1 MVTGFILVAMSTET
15 TDREGGLGDDHI
27 GLGGDH
33 DGLDE
38 DKGGFFEAVHRSS
51 QRHQGGKGRR
61 ARQGKPSQGKV
72 RQGCGN
78 FSSGCS
84 VELRGVQPPKNI
96 QSRSSAAEEHSGR
109 STIKRRSG
117 VKMQSLKNYM
127 EQDQQ
132 PLKRSR
138 EIKRQG
144 LG

>member
-1 MVTGFILVAMSTET
+1 MREVRGIKGA
-15 TDREGGLGDDHI
+15 REG
-27 GLGGDH
+27 
-33 DGLDE
+33 E
-38 DKGGFFEAVHRSS
+38 
-51 QRHQGGKGRR
+51 QGK
-61 ARQGKPSQGKV
+61 ARQGKA

-96 QSRSSAAEEHSGR
+96 QSRSSAAEEHSGH

-117 VKMQSLKNYM
+117 VKMQSLKSYM

-132 PLKRSR
+132 LLKRSR

>member
-1 MVTGFILVAMSTET
+1 MVTGLILVAMSTEN
-15 TDREGGLGDDHI
+15 TDREGGLGDDHL

-33 DGLDE
+33 DDLNEDE
-38 DKGGFFEAVHRSS
+38 GGFVEAVHRSS
-51 QRHQGGKGRR
+51 QRHQGGK
-61 ARQGKPSQGKV
+61 ARQAKA

-117 VKMQSLKNYM
+117 VKMQSLKSYM

-132 PLKRSR
+132 LLKRSR

>member
-1 MVTGFILVAMSTET
+1 MAMSTEN
-15 TDREGGLGDDHI
+15 TDREGGLGDDHL
-27 GLGGDH
+27 GLLGDH
-33 DGLDE
+33 DDLNEDE
-38 DKGGFFEAVHRSS
+38 GGFVEAVHRSS

-61 ARQGKPSQGKV
+61 ARQGKA

-96 QSRSSAAEEHSGR
+96 QSRSSAAEEHSGH

-117 VKMQSLKNYM
+117 VKMQSLKSYTGQN
-127 EQDQQ
+127 QQ
-132 PLKRSR
+132 LLKRSR

>member
-1 MVTGFILVAMSTET
+1 MILMRMREVLLKQSTGAVRGIKGA
-15 TDREGGLGDDHI
+15 REG
-27 GLGGDH
+27 
-33 DGLDE
+33 E
-38 DKGGFFEAVHRSS
+38 
-51 QRHQGGKGRR
+51 QGK
-61 ARQGKPSQGKV
+61 ARQGKAK
-72 RQGCGN
+72 QGCGN

-117 VKMQSLKNYM
+117 VKMQSLKSYI

-132 PLKRSR
+132 LLKRSR

>member
-1 MVTGFILVAMSTET
+1 MRAVRGIKGA
-15 TDREGGLGDDHI
+15 REG
-27 GLGGDH
+27 
-33 DGLDE
+33 E
-38 DKGGFFEAVHRSS
+38 
-51 QRHQGGKGRR
+51 
-61 ARQGKPSQGKV
+61 QGKA

-96 QSRSSAAEEHSGR
+96 QSRSSAAEEHSGC

-117 VKMQSLKNYM
+117 VKMQSLKSYM

-132 PLKRSR
+132 LLKRSR

>member
-1 MVTGFILVAMSTET
+1 MILMRMRVDLLKQSTAAVRGIKGA
-15 TDREGGLGDDHI
+15 REG
-27 GLGGDH
+27 
-33 DGLDE
+33 E
-38 DKGGFFEAVHRSS
+38 
-51 QRHQGGKGRR
+51 QGK
-61 ARQGKPSQGKV
+61 ARQGKA

-132 PLKRSR
+132 LLKRSR